1 MATSLGQLLDALADH
16 ARACDDGPAVRAD
29 AATAL
34 GHVGRALAQL
44 RRDGVSPLAGDQREQ
59 RVAALATACTE
70 LAVRAP
76 ATEGT
81 LSRLAAAAADTLAVL
96 HPDTTVASRWAAA
109 TAVAETVTPL
119 VGVIGEHLPPEPAAE
134 WLAEVGHQAVLVQ
147 QAAALQPP
155 TRDDAVVLDRP
166 VPGPAA
172 ESSADPA
179 LVVPD
184 AVGVLLRATARAS
197 DPPSVAEVLAYTL
210 AAQTLSSTAERL
222 GPAGA
227 SAAERPRAADAWR
240 AVRVALRPYDDGS
253 RHPHEHTPA
262 GVTAAGRL
270 HAVLSAVEPDP
281 ATWTASLRASVAAGA
296 QHLPGLAS
304 QLLYR
309 TVRSW
314 ADTGALIAYARDLPP
329 REERVAAYLRC
340 YQPGGLVRV
349 HADDLRPVAGALHNA
364 RLLSLAV
371 ADRAADPDVRATA
384 GFPQRTWAANRTVLD
399 NPQTPVALS
408 EAMQEAFQ
416 QLQAARALRPRLG
429 RAR

>member
-1 MATSLGQLLDALADH
+1 MATSLGQLLDALADR
-16 ARACDDGPAVRAD
+16 ARTGDDGPAVRAD

-44 RRDGVSPLAGDQREQ
+44 RRDGVSPIAGELREQ
-59 RVAALATACTE
+59 GVAALATACIE
-70 LAVRAP
+70 LAARAP

-81 LSRLAAAAADTLAVL
+81 LSRLAAAAADILAVL

-119 VGVIGEHLPPEPAAE
+119 VGVIGEHLPPGPAAE

-147 QAAALQPP
+147 QAAALHPP
-155 TRDDAVVLDRP
+155 TRADAVVLDRP

-172 ESSADPA
+172 ESSVDPA
-179 LVVPD
+179 IVVPD

-197 DPPSVAEVLAYTL
+197 YPPSVAEVLAYTL
-210 AAQTLSSTAERL
+210 AAQTLSSTAQGL
-222 GPAGA
+222 APADA

-253 RHPHEHTPA
+253 RQPHEHTPP

-270 HAVLSAVEPDP
+270 HAVLTAESDP
-281 ATWTASLRASVAAGA
+281 ATWTASLRSAVAAGV
-296 QHLPGLAS
+296 QHLPTLAS

-329 REERVAAYLRC
+329 REERVAAYLRG
-340 YQPGGLVRV
+340 YQPGGLVRA

-371 ADRAADPDVRATA
+371 ADRAANPDVRATA
-384 GFPQRTWAANRTVLD
+384 GFPQRTWAANRALLD
-399 NPQTPVALS
+399 DPQTPVALS
-408 EAMQEAFQ
+408 AAMQEAYQ
-416 QLQAARALRPRLG
+416 QLQAARALRPGLG

>member
-16 ARACDDGPAVRAD
+16 ARAFDDSPAVRSD

-44 RRDGVSPLAGDQREQ
+44 RRDGISPITGDQREQ

-70 LAVRAP
+70 LAARAP

-109 TAVAETVTPL
+109 TALAETVTPL
-119 VGVIGEHLPPEPAAE
+119 VGVIGEHLPPGPGAE
-134 WLAEVGHQAVLVQ
+134 WLAEVKHQAVLVQ

-155 TRDDAVVLDRP
+155 TRADAVVLDRP

-172 ESSADPA
+172 GTSIDPA
-179 LVVPD
+179 LLLPD
-184 AVGVLLRATARAS
+184 AVGVLLRATARAN

-222 GPAGA
+222 GPADA
-227 SAAERPRAADAWR
+227 PDAERPRAADAWR
-240 AVRVALRPYDDGS
+240 AVRAALRPYDDGS
-253 RHPHEHTPA
+253 RHPHEHTPP

-270 HAVLSAVEPDP
+270 HAVLKAVEPDP
-281 ATWTASLRASVAAGA
+281 ATWTASLRASVAVGV
-296 QHLPGLAS
+296 QHLPTLAS

-329 REERVAAYLRC
+329 RDERVAAYLRG
-340 YQPGGLVRV
+340 YQSGGLVRV
-349 HADDLRPVAGALHNA
+349 HADDLQSVAGALHNA

-371 ADRAADPDVRATA
+371 ADRVADPGVRATV

-399 NPQTPVALS
+399 QPQTPIVLS
-408 EAMQEAFQ
+408 EAMQEAYQ
-416 QLQAARALRPRLG
+416 QLQAARVQRPGLG